1 MPNHP
6 EILRE
11 TAGRDK
17 ACWKNAWSLDDLERL
32 TRGSFIEQLGIR
44 FVEIGADWLT
54 AELTIRPVTAHAG
67 VVLAV
72 AEAIG
77 TLASRMAV
85 EAGTQGVSGLDIK
98 ANHCRPMGA
107 GETVRATARPLNLGR
122 QTHVWEIRIEAA
134 DDQRLVCVARLTTAI
149 KTHAGQGVRAAA

>member
-1 MPNHP
+1 MPHP
-6 EILRE
+6 PDTHRE
-11 TAGRDK
+11 NACRES
-17 ACWKNAWSLDDLERL
+17 ACWKNDWSLDDLARL

-54 AELTIRPVTAHAG
+54 AELTIRPATAHAG
-67 VVLAV
+67 VALAL

-85 EAGTQGVSGLDIK
+85 EAGTHAVSGLDIK
-98 ANHCRPMGA
+98 ANHCRPVGV

-122 QTHVWEIRIEAA
+122 QTHEWEIRIQAA
-134 DDQRLVCVARLTTAI
+134 GDERLVCVARLTTAI
-149 KTHAGQGVRAAA
+149 KTRAGEGVRAAA